1 MKNHFFRS
9 TRPDSAPKKR
19 PKKIGCMAYISHVME
34 RSIII
39 YGVFLI
45 LTMFILVSLPE
56 SSNGHR
62 IHLDVISQTVEVEAY
77 YGDGKPIRNG
87 TITVYRENGD
97 ILLRGTTDNDG
108 KFSFRVDEEVSGTL
122 TIEIEQTG
130 HRAEVEIGS
139 HVQRDGNDFPMVYRM
154 IAGFGYLVG
163 LAGISSLYTVW
174 KMKKKMKE
182 GGRE

>member
-1 MKNHFFRS
+1 MK
-9 TRPDSAPKKR
+9 
-19 PKKIGCMAYISHVME
+19 
-34 RSIII
+34 RSISI
-39 YGVFLI
+39 YGMVLI
-45 LTMFILVSLPE
+45 LTIFTLVYLPNN
-56 SSNGHR
+56 SHGHR

-97 ILLRGTTDNDG
+97 IFLKGTTDNDG
-108 KFSFRVDEEVSGTL
+108 KFSFKVEEEITGTL

-139 HVQRDGNDFPMVYRM
+139 YVHRDGDDFPMLYRV
-154 IAGFGYLVG
+154 IAGFGYLLG
-163 LAGISSLYTVW
+163 LAGLASLYAGW

-182 GGRE
+182 AERE